1 MRLPLLLA
9 YRFLKS
15 SSQEKALS
23 TMISICFVSIVLGTG
38 SLTLVAAIMKG
49 FEAATY
55 KKLKGIHSDLIIDGS
70 GKNIHYGKLKRVLAD
85 EYQDSVSSSS
95 PTSVHHVMLQS
106 QNSKIDTS
114 FESSICLLKAIDPI
128 TEPQVSTLHE
138 MMTKHYGLLSESL
151 TYDSIALGEA
161 LAERLRV
168 SLGSIVTIVYQ
179 AEGQKDGDTISLER
193 KQVTVK
199 ALFKTGIHE
208 FDEQVI
214 IASYAL
220 VNQLYPERITHVAL
234 ALKDESKSLEIQRSL
249 QKRLSLEVVSWK
261 DLYPPLISA
270 LMLERYAMWLILMLV
285 TLVASLTIIALLY
298 MYTKHKIVDI
308 ALLKS
313 MGMAD
318 RAIKELFLWIATI
331 ITCSATFC
339 GIVLAAFLSWLLN
352 TYPFITLPDVYYVS
366 HIPATLDLPIIASVW
381 VFALLIS
388 ICAGLFPNNSLH
400 TIRITQ
406 ILRGIG
412 V

>member
-9 YRFLKS
+9 CRFLKS

-55 KKLKGIHSDLIIDGS
+55 KKLKGVHSDLIIDAS
-70 GKNIHYGKLKRVLAD
+70 GKGINYSKLQKVLAH
-85 EYQDSVSSSS
+85 EYQDTIASSS
-95 PTSVHHVMLQS
+95 PTSLHHVMLQS
-106 QNSKIDTS
+106 ASTQADTS
-114 FESSICLLKAIDPI
+114 LESSICLLKAIDPMSE
-128 TEPQVSTLHE
+128 TQVSTLHE
-138 MMTKHYGLLSESL
+138 MITKHNGSLSESL
-151 TYDSIALGEA
+151 TSDTIALGEG
-161 LAERLRV
+161 LAERLQV
-168 SLGSIVTIVYQ
+168 TLGSIVTIVYQ
-179 AEGQKDGDTISLER
+179 SEGPKNVDTLSLEK
-193 KQVTVK
+193 KQVTVA
-199 ALFKTGIHE
+199 ALYKTGIHD

-214 IASYAL
+214 IASFAL

-234 ALKDESKSLEIQRSL
+234 ALKDESKSLEVQQSL
-249 QKRLSLEVVSWK
+249 QKRLSLDVVSWK

-308 ALLKS
+308 ALLKA

-318 RAIKELFLWIATI
+318 HAIKEVFLWIATL

-339 GIVLAAFLSWLLN
+339 GILLAAFFTWLLN

-366 HIPATLDLPIIASVW
+366 HIPATLDLPIIASVAF
-381 VFALLIS
+381 FALIVS
-388 ICAGLFPNNSLH
+388 ICAGLFPNSSLH
-400 TIRITQ
+400 TIRVAQ
-406 ILRGIG
+406 ILKGIG